1 MGGVGKIHCLF
12 GADGCISFVFW
23 MGRNIVFLKKPMNNN
38 PLTLEILCAHM
49 AYGLTSR
56 YGQDGTNYP
65 PIAIE
70 RFWRHGTTGEIWIG
84 PNASFLGI
92 ELKEAKLLLR
102 PLSDLIDD
110 KETFLEL
117 KELGIDISIG
127 YLSNYGDLSMDVS
140 SRLLVAINP
149 MTVYKGM
156 NLLLSKKYD
165 LFGGIAS
172 GWALDLNTYGK

>member
-1 MGGVGKIHCLF
+1 M
-12 GADGCISFVFW
+12 D
-23 MGRNIVFLKKPMNNN
+23 NNN

-102 PLSDLIDD
+102 PMSDMD
-110 KETFLEL
+110 KPLE
-117 KELGIDISIG
+117 ELGGKTTMQLIKESLEAAKFGWPEIYIEDTEAAAGIYILRYSDSISIRCVPD
-127 YLSNYGDLSMDVS
+127 YYMV
-140 SRLLVAINP
+140 P
-149 MTVYKGM
+149 MEAFEIIRKT
-156 NLLLSKKYD
+156 LLSLKYD
-165 LFGGIAS
+165 LYGGIAS
-172 GWALDLNTYGK
+172 GWALDLNEHGK